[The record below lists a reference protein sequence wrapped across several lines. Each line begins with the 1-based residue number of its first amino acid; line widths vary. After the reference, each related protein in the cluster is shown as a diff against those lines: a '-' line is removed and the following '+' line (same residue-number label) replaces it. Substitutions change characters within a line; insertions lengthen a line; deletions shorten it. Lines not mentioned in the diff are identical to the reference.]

1 MDEYES
7 IEQLP
12 RLDLI
17 LEVLVVVR
25 IALQIPIH
33 SMSRSYHTVANR
45 YELHRC
51 RSTAYLLISF
61 LQRFIF
67 QDYGYIPPFFEVLH
81 FYKTSLLCEI
91 MHSTFADMRHL

>member
-17 LEVLVVVR
+17 LEVLIVVR

-33 SMSRSYHTVANR
+33 SMSRSYHTVD
-45 YELHRC
+45 
-51 RSTAYLLISF
+51 
-61 LQRFIF
+61 Q
-67 QDYGYIPPFFEVLH
+67 QV
-81 FYKTSLLCEI
+81 
-91 MHSTFADMRHL
+91 